1 MRIPKQTLAIFHDCR
16 GYSFVWGASNS
27 GLPTRYLRDPVEDL
41 IQRIVTAV
49 RTIPCQEEI
58 YVQADILQLGGES
71 NRYREGRVSVA
82 GAVSHIRQASYSI
95 GEYLFTPESATLLH
109 RPTGEVTLIPRREAD
124 ILQLL
129 CKGGGNII
137 PTQNILLS
145 LWADV
150 NFLISNLPVE
160 AIDDDQERE
169 KEYPGD
175 FEDSEELED
184 EVVECEKL
192 IAQANKLLATVRE
205 HYLPS
210 EVATAAPAAAAPQT
224 KLVRKK
230 RYINWSNVILI
241 GIIIAIIAYI
251 IINDA
256 V

>member
-1 MRIPKQTLAIFHDCR
+1 MYENESA
-16 GYSFVWGASNS
+16 
-27 GLPTRYLRDPVEDL
+27 
-41 IQRIVTAV
+41 AV
-49 RTIPCQEEI
+49 RAGVDFLQALTEKDYLLDPTFDVLDLEQKLIEI
-58 YVQADILQLGGES
+58 Q
-71 NRYREGRVSVA
+71 
-82 GAVSHIRQASYSI
+82 
-95 GEYLFTPESATLLH
+95 
-109 RPTGEVTLIPRREAD
+109 
-124 ILQLL
+124 
-129 CKGGGNII
+129 
-137 PTQNILLS
+137 
-145 LWADV
+145 ADV

-169 KEYPGD
+169 EEYPGD

-192 IAQANKLLATVRE
+192 IAQATKLLATVRE

-224 KLVRKK
+224 KPIQKK

>member
-1 MRIPKQTLAIFHDCR
+1 MYVNESA
-16 GYSFVWGASNS
+16 
-27 GLPTRYLRDPVEDL
+27 
-41 IQRIVTAV
+41 AV
-49 RTIPCQEEI
+49 RAGIDFLQALTEKDYLLDSTFDVLDLEQKLIEI
-58 YVQADILQLGGES
+58 Q
-71 NRYREGRVSVA
+71 
-82 GAVSHIRQASYSI
+82 
-95 GEYLFTPESATLLH
+95 
-109 RPTGEVTLIPRREAD
+109 
-124 ILQLL
+124 
-129 CKGGGNII
+129 
-137 PTQNILLS
+137 
-145 LWADV
+145 ADV

-169 KEYPGD
+169 EEYPGD

-192 IAQANKLLATVRE
+192 IAQATKLLATVRE

-224 KLVRKK
+224 NPVRKK